1 MEDKFSHKIKLE
13 DLIEFPIKRKF
24 IYKTSG
30 YLLNNITNNCENEF
44 FNLKVETNLHFK
56 IILNNNIIFTN
67 DDYFESLKNLD
78 NLNKNFPDPKR
89 PNVNFYEI
97 NTFNSKNLCLNKNT
111 LNQITI
117 FYQFYYDKDI
127 ENDSNTENTTYLF
140 EQEFSKFFKSNVSDK
155 NKQNINSKN
164 KNTINNIK
172 AHFILSY
179 VKDHKIHNF
188 KTLNFI
194 PFTPYESF
202 KLDKSKITSDIEI
215 LNCNVN
221 DKNYKFT
228 EKIKTKIFL
237 CSDPCIDSEENS
249 ICKKAFNSGII
260 PNTGGNFITTIYNNN
275 LKFYAIEFPKSGL
288 DYMITD
294 LKLGY
299 EDDFKKFSQQANTML
314 FKNYIVKIE
323 VNSTLNEDDSFLFY
337 KKDLV
342 IDKSN
347 ALEIINDKDTNYNND
362 TFIILNAKLICDNSE
377 EITYAEIDKNNE
389 NSNCFYKFY
398 FIVSKLKP

>member
-1 MEDKFSHKIKLE
+1 MEDKHSHKIKLE
-13 DLIEFPIKRKF
+13 DLIELPIKRKF

-30 YLLNNITNNCENEF
+30 YLLNNITSNCENEF
-44 FNLKVETNLHFK
+44 FNLKVETNLRFK
-56 IILNNNIIFTN
+56 IILNNHLIFNN
-67 DDYFESLKNLD
+67 DDYFESIKNLN
-78 NLNKNFPDPKR
+78 NLNKNSPDPKR
-89 PNVNFYEI
+89 PNVNFNEI

-117 FYQFYYDKDI
+117 FYQFYYDKDL
-127 ENDSNTENTTYLF
+127 ENESNTENTTYLF
-140 EQEFSKFFKSNVSDK
+140 DQEFSKFYKRNIYDK
-155 NKQNINSKN
+155 NNLNKNNKN
-164 KNTINNIK
+164 KNSINDTK

-179 VKDHKIHNF
+179 IKDQKIYNF

-194 PFTPYESF
+194 PFAPYESF
-202 KLDKSKITSDIEI
+202 KLDKSKITNDIEI

-221 DKNYKFT
+221 EKNYKFS

-237 CSDPCIDSEENS
+237 CPDTCNDSEENS

-260 PNTGGNFITTIYNNN
+260 PNTGGNFITTIHNHD

-299 EDDFKKFSQQANTML
+299 EDDFKKFSQQTNTFL
-314 FKNYIVKIE
+314 FKNYMVKIE

-337 KKDLV
+337 KKDLI
-342 IDKSN
+342 IDKN
-347 ALEIINDKDTNYNND
+347 NNLENINEKDTNYNND
-362 TFIILNAKLICDNSE
+362 TFVILNVKVICDNSE
-377 EITYAEIDKNNE
+377 EITYGEIDKNNE
-389 NSNCFYKFY
+389 NSICFLIYY
-398 FIVSKLKP
+398 FFV